1 MWPAIF
7 KSDGVLFVP
16 NFVLV
21 GFDKW
26 CRIKSGLSN
35 AKIAAA
41 ISTQEKRYSEED
53 VRGWRDGGSITDPST
68 VLLPLRVALK
78 EPWPPATAEE
88 AWVELL
94 EVLSAAVPF
103 TGNPTT
109 AKPAPVLEPTRASA
123 PRPKPAPPKTD
134 PALEA
139 CKADIERA
147 AEELAGAVSLADQV
161 QAGWFTRT
169 AEKIKKYAASR
180 DMKHRK
186 AYLHYS
192 LQRAETTLEKA
203 RSRRADLAAKLAS
216 LGAAL
221 STFDTMQKE
230 CTERMERKR
239 DENVAL
245 WRELKQAAPQVATA
259 RQTFER
265 ATSKSLA
272 SLDDVLKRAE
282 AAVADWKAKHDVI
295 SEEGGITLSWVSR
308 DSKVGQRLRLQH
320 ANTKWKADFDP
331 FEGCCI
337 CKDKLADSYKV
348 GGSHKQE
355 KPVEIDLACEID
367 LTVVGLQRRQEAVQ
381 AICEG

>member
-1 MWPAIF
+1 M
-7 KSDGVLFVP
+7 P

-53 VRGWRDGGSITDPST
+53 VRGWRDGGSINDPSS

-103 TGNPTT
+103 TGTPTA

-134 PALEA
+134 PVLEA

-147 AEELAGAVSLADQV
+147 AEELAGVVSLADQV

-169 AEKIKKYAASR
+169 AEKLKKYAAGR

-186 AYLHYS
+186 AYLQYC

-203 RSRRADLAAKLAS
+203 RSRRADLAAKLAG

-221 STFDTMQKE
+221 GTFDTMQKE

-272 SLDDVLKRAE
+272 GLDDVLKRAE
-282 AAVADWKAKHDVI
+282 AAVTDWKAKHDMI
-295 SEEGGITLSWVSR
+295 SDEGGITLSWVSR
-308 DSKVGQRLRLQH
+308 DSKIGQRLRLQH
-320 ANTKWKADFDP
+320 TNASWNAEFDP

-381 AICEG
+381 AIC